1 MANFFDQFD
10 SQPGASAPQASANF
24 FDQFDEPATVA
35 QRSQVPAVEAPGL
48 RAGLEQRAA
57 AMRGDQPRDSFTQLT
72 ADFLNQGSAAGQRTT
87 PNISAQSKNLVSS
100 DTFENDAGEL
110 LYRDPQTGQVVPTN
124 TATQVAL
131 RDPADGKV
139 KVYARTPDTDEGV
152 LSASGRMLMT
162 GLATGAPATRAA
174 TGAASATG
182 QAARPG
188 QEVVAAAERL
198 SQTGAPVQVP
208 RAVAT
213 DNMAMQQVAAAA
225 SNVPVSGTPL
235 VKAAESTISQLGA
248 KADEVAR
255 GFGGAAS
262 PQEAGD
268 TARSAIK
275 NWITGDSADTAAKL
289 YDRVDGLIDPNVRT
303 PLSATQ
309 SAVADIAAKRSS
321 AALPSG
327 KATDAV
333 LEAVQREGGLTY
345 EGVKTLRTNIGE
357 MLKNGLLPEGMS
369 GSELQKIYGALSA
382 DLGASVQAAG
392 GPKAAAA
399 FARANQYYKL
409 ASQRRE
415 SLAKIVGADGN
426 APAEM
431 VLSRIEAMA
440 GSSSRA
446 DISKLMQ
453 ARKAIGADDWN
464 EIASTVV
471 TRLGRDVEGNFT
483 PQRFITA
490 YGKLSPAGKSILF
503 RSGGKADLARHLDDI
518 AKVSSRFKELQKFA
532 NPSGTARAG
541 LGGAIGASSMVDPL
555 TTLGT
560 VLGGRVLATVLSR
573 PASAASA
580 AKLAR
585 AQAALVFSP
594 SPARLSAFN
603 TASRNLVNTIGV
615 RDVGPSDFLRALQS
629 PQATA
634 ADEQPEV
641 PRVVGQ

>member
-10 SQPGASAPQASANF
+10 SAPQAGANF
-24 FDQFDEPATVA
+24 FDQFDEPSTVV
-35 QRSQVPAVEAPGL
+35 QRSQVPEVEAPGL

-110 LYRDPQTGQVVPTN
+110 LYRDPQTDQVVPTN

-131 RDPADGKV
+131 RDPADGKI

-162 GLATGAPATRAA
+162 GLATGAPVTRAA
-174 TGAASATG
+174 PGAASAVE
-182 QAARPG
+182 QATRPG

-235 VKAAESTISQLGA
+235 VKAAEGTISQLGA

-255 GFGGAAS
+255 SFGGAAS

-275 NWITGDSADTAAKL
+275 NWITGESANTATKL
-289 YDRVDGLIDPNVRT
+289 YDRVDGLIDPNVKT

-333 LEAVQREGGLTY
+333 LEAVQRDGGLTY

-357 MLKNGLLPEGMS
+357 MLKNGILPEGMS
-369 GSELQKIYGALSA
+369 GSELQKIYGALSM

-399 FARANQYYKL
+399 FNRANQYYKL

-471 TRLGRDVEGNFT
+471 TRLGRDAEGNFT

-503 RSGGKADLARHLDDI
+503 RSGGKADLASHLDDI

-580 AKLAR
+580 AKLAK

-615 RDVGPSDFLRALQS
+615 KDVGPSDFLRALQS